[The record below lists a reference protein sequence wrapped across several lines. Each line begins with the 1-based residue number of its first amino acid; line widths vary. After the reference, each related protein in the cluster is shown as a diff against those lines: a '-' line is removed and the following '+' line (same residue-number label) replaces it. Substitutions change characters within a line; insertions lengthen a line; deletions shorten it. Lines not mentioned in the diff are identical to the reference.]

1 MGHGVPAVL
10 RDTRM
15 NKKVHGRRQRGISM
29 VESLVALVVL
39 SVGMLGIAGLYISS
53 LKAGRSAL
61 VRTQA
66 VALATDISDRIRA
79 NRRGLAAYGTAQYT
93 GTRPALKDCLGKD
106 CTPANLAEDD
116 LSRWK
121 GMMKDLM
128 PGGTQGTVVFT
139 DNATPAPDTYTVTVA
154 WRESG
159 DTADSTVTMV
169 VEL

>member
-15 NKKVHGRRQRGISM
+15 NKNVQGRHQRGISM

-79 NRRGLAAYGTAQYT
+79 NRRGLAAYGTTQYA
-93 GTRPALKDCLGKD
+93 GNPKLQDCIGKD
-106 CTPANLAEDD
+106 CTPAALAQEDLFLWLD
-116 LSRWK
+116 L
-121 GMMKDLM
+121 MKNLM
-128 PGGTQGTVVFT
+128 PGGTKGTVIFT

>member
-1 MGHGVPAVL
+1 MPAVSAPV
-10 RDTRM
+10 
-15 NKKVHGRRQRGISM
+15 KSRRAQRGITM

-66 VALATDISDRIRA
+66 VALATDIADRIRA
-79 NRRGLAAYGTAQYT
+79 NRAGLGSYATAAYGTT
-93 GTRPALKDCLGKD
+93 GPAIKTACLGGD
-106 CTPANLAEDD
+106 CTPTVLAEDD
-116 LSRWK
+116 LGRWQSMIK
-121 GMMKDLM
+121 LLM
-128 PGGTQGTVVFT
+128 PSDAKGTVAFEDV
-139 DNATPAPDTYTVTVA
+139 AAPAPDRYTITIS

-159 DTADSTVTMV
+159 DTADSTCIMV